1 MGVTCCSAGAQVVP
15 SALRG
20 LQNANGQK
28 MTFWQENYTFIKDVY
43 DMRHTKMAEWM
54 ENVEK
59 AISRIMADKV
69 YTSAEFKR
77 ERDNFHALCKDL
89 ERAEVKKWLAHILEI
104 LMAERAKD
112 QRKNEFDKL
121 EILIKKH
128 EELIPNVQKT
138 AVMVDLY
145 WKCYAYGDELKPHVE
160 FLDGIMLSSTRDIA
174 PSCVENVDELIERQE
189 KSLAQLDSKRA
200 VVTDLIAKG
209 KVILQNPDK
218 PKFLEANVKRIQNG
232 WEDTKKKAQDRL
244 QLLNETKEAFIG
256 YAEDSETIANEFDKA
271 EEEIKKVKKIFNL
284 EAANADLSKRQE
296 ILKNTDEG
304 INGLFG
310 NINKNYDTMA
320 ITIPDDKKKILT
332 KEIKAVEE
340 KLEVVGRFKS
350 TVQVIVDLVNNLTAF
365 DNSLKA
371 IDSWKDSA
379 TAELK
384 DIKEASGS
392 MLPEDRVARTMD
404 LQEDIAAK
412 LEILKQCAATE
423 QALLPQGDKVP
434 ADAQVFKDEL
444 ARITKYVTEL
454 QANTKIECDKYSN
467 DVKFWA
473 EYRTG
478 IKEFTPWLVGAEKA
492 AGEGLSKPSDLAEVK
507 ALNEKVLA
515 FDKNCV
521 NYLKVLMSAQGAA
534 QKMTTH
540 AEADAE
546 VAGLKTRFDAVKV
559 VSDTWVKKCDVLV
572 KEWVL
577 LDNTVTELN
586 SWVAKDKSAEGENQ
600 FSLEKMES
608 TLGELKNIFKQ
619 KEKLVEGL

>member
-1 MGVTCCSAGAQVVP
+1 MGIRDQTARIRATRDYFNNS
-15 SALRG
+15 SR
-20 LQNANGQK
+20 
-28 MTFWQENYTFIKDVY
+28 MSFWQENYAFIKEVY
-43 DMRHTKMAEWM
+43 DMRHLKMAEWM

-59 AISRIMADKV
+59 SISRIMADKV
-69 YTSAEFKR
+69 YTSSEFKR
-77 ERDNFHALCKDL
+77 ERDTFNSLCKDL
-89 ERAEVKKWLAHILEI
+89 ERAEVRKWLQQILEI

-112 QRKNEFDKL
+112 QRNTEMGKL
-121 EILIKKH
+121 DTLIKKH

-138 AVMVDLY
+138 SVMVDLY

-174 PSCVENVDELIERQE
+174 PSCLENVDELIERQE
-189 KSLAQLDSKRA
+189 KSLSQLDSKRNI
-200 VVTDLIAKG
+200 VTDLIAKG

-218 PKFLEANVKRIQNG
+218 PKFLEANVKRIQDG
-232 WEDTKKKAQDRL
+232 WEDTKQKAQDRL
-244 QLLNETKEAFIG
+244 QLLNETKSAFIG
-256 YAEDSETIANEFDKA
+256 YAENSETIANEFDSA

-284 EAANADLSKRQE
+284 DAANADLKKRQDL
-296 ILKNTDEG
+296 LKRSDET
-304 INGLFG
+304 IHGLFDS
-310 NINKNYDTMA
+310 INNNYKTMC
-320 ITIPDDKKKILT
+320 ITIPEDKKKILA

-340 KLEVVGRFKS
+340 KIEE
-350 TVQVIVDLVNNLTAF
+350 LVAALTAF

-371 IDSWKDSA
+371 LDSWKDAA

-384 DIKEASGS
+384 DIKEASGN

-412 LEILKQCAATE
+412 LEILKVNAQTE
-423 QALLPQGDKVP
+423 IELLPQGDKVP
-434 ADAQVFKDEL
+434 ADAQAFKDEL
-444 ARITKYVTEL
+444 ARITKYVEDL
-454 QANTKIECDKYSN
+454 QAKTKVECDKFSN
-467 DVKFWA
+467 DVKYWA

-478 IKEFTPWLVGAEKA
+478 IKEFSPWLAGAEKA
-492 AGEGLSKPSDLAEVK
+492 AAEGLSKPSDLAEVK
-507 ALNEKVLA
+507 ALDDKVQT
-515 FDKNCV
+515 FEKNCV
-521 NYLKVLMSAQGAA
+521 NFLKVLEAANGAA

-546 VAGLKTRFDAVKV
+546 VAGLRERYTKVKA
-559 VSDTWVKKCDVLV
+559 VSDTWVKKVEVLV
-572 KEWVL
+572 KEWTL

-619 KEKLVEGL
+619 KEKLVEDL

>member
-1 MGVTCCSAGAQVVP
+1 
-15 SALRG
+15 
-20 LQNANGQK
+20 
-28 MTFWQENYTFIKDVY
+28 
-43 DMRHTKMAEWM
+43 MRHSKMAEWM

-59 AISRIMADKV
+59 SIARIMADKV

-77 ERDNFHALCKDL
+77 ERDTFNSLCKDL
-89 ERAEVKKWLAHILEI
+89 ERTEVKKWLAQILEI

-112 QRKNEFDKL
+112 QKKTENDKL
-121 EILIKKH
+121 DALIQKH

-138 AVMVDLY
+138 SVMVDLY

-174 PSCVENVDELIERQE
+174 PSCIENVDELIERQE
-189 KSLAQLDSKRA
+189 KSLSQLDAKKSI
-200 VVTDLIAKG
+200 VTDLIAKG

-218 PKFLEANVKRIQNG
+218 PKFLEGNVKRIEEG
-232 WEDTKKKAQDRL
+232 WDDTKKKAQDRL
-244 QLLNETKEAFIG
+244 QLLNETKDAFIG
-256 YAEDSETIANEFDKA
+256 YAENNETIASEFEVA
-271 EEEIKKVKKIFNL
+271 EEEIKKVKKMFNL
-284 EAANADLSKRQE
+284 EAANADLKKRQDL
-296 ILKNTDEG
+296 LKKSTDT
-304 INGLFG
+304 INGLFDS
-310 NINKNYDTMA
+310 INANMATMS
-320 ITIPDDKKKILT
+320 ITIPEDKKKTLT
-332 KEIKAVEE
+332 KEIAAVKD
-340 KLEVVGRFKS
+340 KLEVNGRFAS
-350 TVQVIVDLVNNLTAF
+350 TVKKIEDLVADLTAF

-371 IDSWKDSA
+371 IDSWKDAA

-384 DIKEASGS
+384 DIKEASGA

-507 ALNEKVLA
+507 ALNDKVLG

-521 NYLKVLMSAQGAA
+521 NYLKVLTSAQGAA

-546 VAGLKTRFDAVKV
+546 VAGLKTRFDAVKA

-572 KEWVL
+572 KEWIL